1 MEIIFHGRHDSNQA
15 TENLTNIIEMLK
27 DRYKIG
33 AFREMHLSITLVDA
47 TGEDVELFD
56 TDTDEAFRVMEVY
69 QQSKHVPQK
78 KGRPDLRLVVNK
90 GD

>member
-15 TENLTNIIEMLK
+15 SENLINIIQLLN

-33 AFREMHLSITLVDA
+33 AFREMHLSITLVDD
-47 TGEDVELFD
+47 TGQDIELVD
-56 TDTDEAFRVMEVY
+56 SETEEAFRVMEIY
-69 QQSKHVPQK
+69 QQAKHVPQK
-78 KGRPDLRLVVNK
+78 KCRPDLKLIVNK